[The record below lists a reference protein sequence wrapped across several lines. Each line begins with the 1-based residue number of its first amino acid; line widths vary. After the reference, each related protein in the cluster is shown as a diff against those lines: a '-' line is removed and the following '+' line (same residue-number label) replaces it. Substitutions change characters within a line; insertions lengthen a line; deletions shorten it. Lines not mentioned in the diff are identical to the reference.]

1 MKINNL
7 CLNNKLLLYFQVQDV
22 IKKNHSEKDNP
33 NDTIDEGRMYER
45 LEDLM
50 CPVKSYLKYVSK
62 LHPENMAFWQQPSD
76 SYDDIS
82 SVWYTKTPIGK
93 NNLSTMM
100 VKLSK
105 LSKQDEL

>member
-1 MKINNL
+1 
-7 CLNNKLLLYFQVQDV
+7 
-22 IKKNHSEKDNP
+22 
-33 NDTIDEGRMYER
+33 MYER
-45 LEDLM
+45 LEDPM

-100 VKLSK
+100 VKISK